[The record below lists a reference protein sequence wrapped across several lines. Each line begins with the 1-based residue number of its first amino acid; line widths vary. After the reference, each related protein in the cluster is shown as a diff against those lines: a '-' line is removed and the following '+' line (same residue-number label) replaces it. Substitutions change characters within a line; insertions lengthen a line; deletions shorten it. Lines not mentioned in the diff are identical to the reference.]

1 MNLLNIIN
9 YTEYIDFDF
18 GESISESLTIT
29 ILKNIEKNNPT
40 YSIEIT
46 INNNLSFNYD
56 DVQRSVKKAREL
68 FHFIINQ
75 QG

>member
-1 MNLLNIIN
+1 MNLLSIN
-9 YTEYIDFDF
+9 NYAEYIEFEF
-18 GESISESLTIT
+18 GESIRESLTIT
-29 ILKNIEKNNPT
+29 IFKNIEKNDPT

>member
-1 MNLLNIIN
+1 MNLLNISN
-9 YTEYIDFDF
+9 FTEYIEFEF
-18 GESISESLTIT
+18 GESIRESLTVT
-29 ILKNIEKNNPT
+29 IFKTIEKNDSI
-40 YSIEIT
+40 YSVEIT
-46 INNNLSFNYD
+46 INNTSFNYY

>member
-1 MNLLNIIN
+1 MNLLSIN
-9 YTEYIDFDF
+9 NYAEYIEFEF
-18 GESISESLTIT
+18 GEFIRESLTIT
-29 ILKNIEKNNPT
+29 IFKNIEKNDTT
-40 YSIEIT
+40 YTVEVT
-46 INNNLSFNYD
+46 TDNLGFNYH